1 MEYGKGSE
9 NLQLDGHSLSC
20 RQRFGRS
27 FSEVHSWMDA
37 PSWGLRRKHRKYRHN
52 ILESPKEALSRF
64 GEGAD
69 LACIDHILRD
79 FSPHYPDLSDDELY
93 RLLVE
98 KAKVRVT
105 SFRQSLVAIKESGGE
120 ME

>member
-1 MEYGKGSE
+1 VEQGEG
-9 NLQLDGHSLSC
+9 NLQLDGHSNSC
-20 RQRFGRS
+20 IKKFGRS
-27 FSEVHSWMDA
+27 FAVVHSWMDA

-52 ILESPKEALSRF
+52 ILETPKEALSRF

-79 FSPHYPDLSDDELY
+79 CSPHYPNLSDDDLY

-98 KAKVRVT
+98 KENIRVT
-105 SFRQSLVAIKESGGE
+105 SFRQSLVAIKENGGE
-120 ME
+120 TE